1 MGGAAWG
8 APITGRDRIESTEM
22 STPFVARIDLYPLKA
37 FDTVAVNSATVLP
50 SGALAG
56 DRRWAFVDAKGR
68 FVNGKQY
75 PGTHRIRT
83 RIDPDASTAVFDEL
97 HFLMTGDVT
106 PLEDWVSERLATPV
120 HLRENPTAGFP
131 DDTDS
136 PGPTLIATATLQAVA
151 GWFDLTLDQARARFR
166 ANIEIG
172 GVPAFWED
180 GCYGGTCRIGA
191 AAAAGGPGVALI
203 MVNPCARCAVPS
215 RDARTGEPI
224 DGFQKRFAE
233 MRRATLAPDVDLTPF
248 DHCYRLGVNT
258 RLAPESIGGVIR
270 VGDAV
275 HVRAARAATGEP
287 VSC

>member
-1 MGGAAWG
+1 MAV
-8 APITGRDRIESTEM
+8 
-22 STPFVARIDLYPLKA
+22 PFVARIDLHPIKG
-37 FDTVAVNSATVLP
+37 FDAVAAGWATVLP

-56 DRRWAFVDAKGR
+56 DRRWAFVDGRDR

-75 PGTHRIRT
+75 PAIHRIRT
-83 RIDPDASTAVFDEL
+83 QIDPDASTAVFDDL
-97 HFLMTGDVT
+97 YFRLAGDAT
-106 PLEDWVSERLATPV
+106 PLEDWLSERLATPV
-120 HLRENPTAGFP
+120 RLRENPTAGFP

-136 PGPTLIATATLQAVA
+136 PGPTLIATATLAAVA
-151 GWFDLTLDQARARFR
+151 GWFDLTLEQTRARFR

-180 GCYGGTCRIGA
+180 AYYGGICRIGA
-191 AAAAGGPGVALI
+191 AADAEPGVALT

-224 DGFQKRFAE
+224 AGFQKRFAE
-233 MRRATLAPDVDLTPF
+233 RRRAALAPGVDATPF
-248 DHCYRLGVNT
+248 DHYYRLAVNT
-258 RLAPESIGGVIR
+258 RLAPGSIGGAIR

-275 HVRAARAATGEP
+275 HAVAATGAAAQASTGEP